1 MPVQSKTIK
10 ITRILNAPRE
20 AVWKAWTEPELM
32 KKWWGPKDFTAP
44 HIKND
49 LKVGGK
55 YHYCMRGPAGSD
67 WDKEMW
73 SGGTYKEVIPMEKI
87 VATDHF
93 EDDKGNKISP
103 AEMGMPGEWPDD
115 EMVVTVT
122 FEDMG
127 DGTTKLTLVH
137 EGHPSEMAK
146 DATAGWKESL
156 DKFEN
161 ALA

>member
-1 MPVQSKTIK
+1 MSVCGTTDWIHWNCIYKPFPRPPMPVQSKTIK

-87 VATDHF
+87 GATDHF

-103 AEMGMPGEWPDD
+103 
-115 EMVVTVT
+115 
-122 FEDMG
+122 
-127 DGTTKLTLVH
+127 
-137 EGHPSEMAK
+137 
-146 DATAGWKESL
+146 
-156 DKFEN
+156 
-161 ALA
+161 